1 MMTVFDSRMSMS
13 VRLLGEQART
23 PGASTGQVGW
33 VAALVWPTVSTA
45 VVAGALLGHSGVLLL
60 WLGIAG
66 VLAMIARQVVK
77 VVSSSVRQAGLIIDN
92 APFDTVPYDDASLG
106 MTSGRNHA

>member
-1 MMTVFDSRMSMS
+1 MTVFDSRMSMS
-13 VRLLGEQART
+13 VRVLGDQSRNA
-23 PGASTGQVGW
+23 GASTGQVGW
-33 VAALVWPTVSTA
+33 VAALVWPAVSTA

-66 VLAMIARQVVK
+66 VVAMLVRQVVK

-92 APFDTVPYDDASLG
+92 APFDSARFDEASIG
-106 MTSGRNHA
+106 TASGRSHA